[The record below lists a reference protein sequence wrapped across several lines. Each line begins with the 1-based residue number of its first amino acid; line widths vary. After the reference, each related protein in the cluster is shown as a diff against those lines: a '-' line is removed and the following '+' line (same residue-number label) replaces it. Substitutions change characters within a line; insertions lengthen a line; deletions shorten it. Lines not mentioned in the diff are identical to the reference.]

1 MGAATTTTVATTQP
15 ETTEEN
21 VLPGTGTTTP
31 TPVETTTTVEII
43 ETTTEKIPATT
54 TPVEPVVETTTTS
67 EPGKL
72 CQEPM
77 DVDDVIDGI
86 RTTQLPRLIASSNIP
101 TGNIGRITS
110 DQPWT
115 PAATDDDSTDEPWI
129 QIEFDQED
137 EPVYI
142 FGLVIKGAGEDT
154 NHFVTKVRIE
164 SKLPGDEEFSPVTDD
179 VTFDANTDDATP
191 SNIYFTDEHQPILA
205 TVVRIYPV
213 EWEGDEPAV
222 RVGLLGCFKVVQTT
236 PVKTT
241 TQVVT
246 TTTPVAVVDTTTPM
260 AVVDT
265 TTPMAP
271 VETTT
276 PMAPVETTPVAPVE
290 TTPAPVETTTPMAP

>member
-1 MGAATTTTVATTQP
+1 MGTTEVPTHTTTVASTTQP

-54 TPVEPVVETTTTS
+54 TPVEVVVETTTTS

-115 PAATDDDSTDEPWI
+115 PAATDDDSTEPWI

-142 FGLVIKGAGEDT
+142 FGLVIKGAGDDT
-154 NHFVTKVRIE
+154 GKFVTKVRIE

-236 PVKTT
+236 TPVTT
-241 TQVVT
+241 TTELVT
-246 TTTPVAVVDTTTPM
+246 TTTPVAPVKTT
-260 AVVDT
+260 VSV
-265 TTPMAP
+265 

-276 PMAPVETTPVAPVE
+276 EAVVE
-290 TTPAPVETTTPMAP
+290 